1 MEIYL
6 KKFNGNTGLEKAS
19 LDSLGLRMDLPK
31 DYVELFQ
38 KFNGGE
44 GFIGEEYVVLHK
56 AEDVENINTECGIQQ
71 FDSNIFLIGNNGAGE
86 AIGIDFRN
94 EKPVY
99 ILIPYIFDYD
109 AIIKLAENTDGLF
122 KRIYE
127 SGYFGT

>member
-1 MEIYL
+1 MEICL
-6 KKFNGNTGLEKAS
+6 KEFNGNTGLEKAT

-56 AEDVENINTECGIQQ
+56 AEELENVNAECGIQQ
-71 FDSNIFLIGNNGAGE
+71 FDSKIFLIGNNGAGE

-109 AIIKLAENTDGLF
+109 AIIRLAENTDGLF

-127 SGYFGT
+127 NGYFST